1 MAYRIIIFDDNEE
14 RLNSVAMLLN
24 LSPDFECAGTFQHC
38 NDLIQNIKATQP
50 DLVIM
55 DIDMPGLN
63 GIAATKIIRKYFEAL
78 PVIIQTIF
86 EENDKIFDSLRA
98 GANGYLLKKTTPE
111 KFLESLR
118 DALNGGAPMTGSIAA
133 KVLRFFAEEHTI
145 KKNYNLTEREKQIL
159 ALLVKGCSYKMIAH
173 ECKIAYNTVNNHIRN
188 IYDKLYVS
196 SATEAVSLAIKER
209 LV

>member
-14 RLNSVAMLLN
+14 RLLSVAMLLN
-24 LSPDFECAGTFQHC
+24 LSPDFECAGTFKNC
-38 NDLIQNIKATQP
+38 NNIIEDIDATRPQ
-50 DLVIM
+50 LVIM

-63 GIAATKIIRKYFEAL
+63 GIEATKIIRKHYDVL

-86 EENDKIFDSLRA
+86 EENDKVFDSLRA
-98 GANGYLLKKTTPE
+98 GASGYLLKKTTPE

-118 DALNGGAPMTGSIAA
+118 DALNGGAPMTGSIAT
-133 KVLRFFAEEHTI
+133 KVLHYFTTEQQA
-145 KKNYNLTEREKQIL
+145 KKDYHLTDREKEIL
-159 ALLVKGCSYKMIAH
+159 ALLVKGYSYKMIAQ

>member
-1 MAYRIIIFDDNEE
+1 
-14 RLNSVAMLLN
+14 MLLN
-24 LSPDFECAGTFQHC
+24 LSPDFECAGTFKNC
-38 NDLIQNIKATQP
+38 NNLIEDIQQTQP
-50 DLVIM
+50 DLVLM

-63 GIAATKIIRKYFEAL
+63 GIEATRLIRIHFNTL

-86 EENDKIFDSLRA
+86 DENDKIFDSLRA

-118 DALNGGAPMTGSIAA
+118 EALTGGAPMTGSIAA
-133 KVLRFFAEEHTI
+133 KVLSFFAAEQPA
-145 KKNYNLTEREKQIL
+145 KNYHLTEREKEIL
-159 ALLVKGCSYKMIAH
+159 ALLAKGNSYKMIAD
-173 ECKIAYNTVNNHIRN
+173 ECKISYSTVNNHISN
-188 IYDKLYVS
+188 IYDKLYVN

>member
-1 MAYRIIIFDDNEE
+1 MFDDNEE

-24 LSPDFECAGTFQHC
+24 LSPDFECAGTFK
-38 NDLIQNIKATQP
+38 NGNNLADDIAATQP
-50 DLVIM
+50 HLVIM
-55 DIDMPGLN
+55 DIDMPGVN
-63 GIAATKIIRKYFEAL
+63 GIEATKIIRRQFDKL

-98 GANGYLLKKTTPE
+98 GANGYLLKKATPE

-133 KVLRFFAEEHTI
+133 KVLHYFANEQAT
-145 KKNYNLTEREKQIL
+145 KKDYHLTAREKEIL

>member
-24 LSPDFECAGTFQHC
+24 LSPDFECAGTFKNC
-38 NDLIQNIKATQP
+38 NNLIQDVQATQP
-50 DLVIM
+50 HLVIM

-63 GIAATKIIRKYFEAL
+63 GIEATKIIRKHYDVL
-78 PVIIQTIF
+78 PVIMQTIF

-118 DALNGGAPMTGSIAA
+118 
-133 KVLRFFAEEHTI
+133 
-145 KKNYNLTEREKQIL
+145 
-159 ALLVKGCSYKMIAH
+159 
-173 ECKIAYNTVNNHIRN
+173 
-188 IYDKLYVS
+188 
-196 SATEAVSLAIKER
+196 EA
-209 LV
+209 